1 MNMNLQ
7 ELNLTLSLIETGAI
21 VLSLALVFYQLR
33 EVSRG
38 LKENAYDRAV
48 DDYSQ
53 MMVQLLDKPNL
64 NKLFYEENA
73 VFKELNDDQKDFY
86 NYMALSFAL
95 FERIFLLWKKGDIE
109 PHIWD
114 SWERWLTEWF
124 RPQLFVVFWSHERTF
139 FTIDFYQFVDQQ
151 YQEFEESRPAN

>member
-1 MNMNLQ
+1 
-7 ELNLTLSLIETGAI
+7 
-21 VLSLALVFYQLR
+21 
-33 EVSRG
+33 
-38 LKENAYDRAV
+38 
-48 DDYSQ
+48 
-53 MMVQLLDKPNL
+53 
-64 NKLFYEENA
+64 
-73 VFKELNDDQKDFY
+73 
-86 NYMALSFAL
+86 MALSFAL